1 MSQIVDA
8 LRSFLLEK
16 PYIHERFLDAQ
27 YVQDGADIEICILAD
42 TLDCNKVIVNRLHTY
57 LKYYCIDTKIT
68 LPKVRVLFIDNNLIQ
83 DRYIF

>member
-27 YVQDGADIEICILAD
+27 YVQDGADIEICIL
-42 TLDCNKVIVNRLHTY
+42 KFGK
-57 LKYYCIDTKIT
+57 LK
-68 LPKVRVLFIDNNLIQ
+68 
-83 DRYIF
+83 